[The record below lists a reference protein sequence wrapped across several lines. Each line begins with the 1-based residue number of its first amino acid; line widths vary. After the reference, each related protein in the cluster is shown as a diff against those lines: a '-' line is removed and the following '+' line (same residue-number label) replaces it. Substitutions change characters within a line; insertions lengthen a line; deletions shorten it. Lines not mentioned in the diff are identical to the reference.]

1 MINNDLT
8 TSKWIELLKNPII
21 ENIPCVLLAGG
32 KSSRFTINNIQIN
45 KALMPLKSYPSLLE
59 YQYTRLLKL
68 FKQVIISTKKSYAL
82 NAPYLL
88 EKESGLFSPL
98 FGIHNAFLTL
108 QTPYIF
114 FIPIDTPLVS
124 FESIKALCGIQNFSV
139 VYAKSPTKEHYLIS
153 LWHQSTLNALNYAL
167 KTQNYRLSDLVKNTS
182 SVAIHFNQ
190 EEEFLN
196 LNTLKDYELAVQI
209 LKKRANG

>member
-1 MINNDLT
+1 M
-8 TSKWIELLKNPII
+8 KNPII
-21 ENIPCVLLAGG
+21 NDIPCVLLAGG
-32 KSSRFTINNIQIN
+32 KSSRFITNNIQIN
-45 KALMPLKSYPSLLE
+45 KALMPFESHSSLLE

-68 FKQVIISTKKSYAL
+68 FKKVIISAKKSYEL

-88 EKESGLFSPL
+88 EKESDLFSPL
-98 FGIHNAFLTL
+98 FGIYNAFLTL

-114 FIPIDTPLVS
+114 FIPVDTPLVS
-124 FESIKALCGIQNFSV
+124 FESIKALCGIKNFGV

-153 LWHQSTLNALNYAL
+153 LWHQNIFNALSYAL

-182 SVAIHFNQ
+182 SIAMHFNK

-209 LKKRANG
+209 LKERTNG

>member
-1 MINNDLT
+1 M
-8 TSKWIELLKNPII
+8 KNPII
-21 ENIPCVLLAGG
+21 DNIPCVLLAWG
-32 KSSRFTINNIQIN
+32 KSSRFIANNIQIN
-45 KALMPLKSYPSLLE
+45 KALMPFESYFSLLE
-59 YQYTRLLKL
+59 HQYTRLLKL
-68 FKQVIISTKKSYAL
+68 FKKVIISTKKSYEL

-88 EKESGLFSPL
+88 ERESDLFSPL

-114 FIPIDTPLVS
+114 FIPIDMPLVS
-124 FESIKALCGIQNFSV
+124 FESIKALCGIKNFSV

-153 LWHQSTLNALNYAL
+153 LWHQNILNALSYAL

-182 SVAIHFNQ
+182 SIAMHFNK

-209 LKKRANG
+209 LKERANG

>member
-1 MINNDLT
+1 
-8 TSKWIELLKNPII
+8 
-21 ENIPCVLLAGG
+21 
-32 KSSRFTINNIQIN
+32 
-45 KALMPLKSYPSLLE
+45 MPFESHASLLE

-68 FKQVIISTKKSYAL
+68 FKQVIISTKKSYEL

-108 QTPYIF
+108 QTSYIF
-114 FIPIDTPLVS
+114 FIAIDVPLVS
-124 FESIKALCGIQNFSV
+124 FESIKTLCGIQNFSV
-139 VYAKSPTKEHYLIS
+139 VYAKSPAKEHYLIS
-153 LWHQSTLNALNYAL
+153 LWHQNSLNALSYAL
-167 KTQNYRLSDLVKNTS
+167 KTQNYRLSDLIKNAS

>member
-1 MINNDLT
+1 M
-8 TSKWIELLKNPII
+8 KNPII
-21 ENIPCVLLAGG
+21 DNIPCVLLAGG
-32 KSSRFTINNIQIN
+32 KSSRFITNNIQTN
-45 KALMPLKSYPSLLE
+45 KALMPFESYFSLLE
-59 YQYTRLLKL
+59 YQHTRLLKL
-68 FKQVIISTKKSYAL
+68 FKKVIISAKKSYEL

-88 EKESGLFSPL
+88 ERESDLFSPL
-98 FGIHNAFLTL
+98 FGIYNAFLTL

-124 FESIKALCGIQNFSV
+124 FESIKALCGIKNFSV

-153 LWHQSTLNALNYAL
+153 LWHQNNLNALSHAL

-182 SVAIHFNQ
+182 SVAMHLDK

-196 LNTLKDYELAVQI
+196 LNTLKDYELAVHI
-209 LKKRANG
+209 LKERTNG

>member
-1 MINNDLT
+1 M
-8 TSKWIELLKNPII
+8 KNPII
-21 ENIPCVLLAGG
+21 DNIPCVLLAGG
-32 KSSRFTINNIQIN
+32 KSSRFITNNIQIN
-45 KALMPLKSYPSLLE
+45 KALAPFESYPSLLE

-68 FKQVIISTKKSYAL
+68 FKKVIISTKKSYEL

-88 EKESGLFSPL
+88 EKESDLFSPL

-114 FIPIDTPLVS
+114 FIAIDTPLVS
-124 FESIKALCGIQNFSV
+124 FESIKTLCGIQNFSV

-167 KTQNYRLSDLVKNTS
+167 KTQNYRLSDLVKNTPS
-182 SVAIHFNQ
+182 TAIHFNQ

>member
-1 MINNDLT
+1 M
-8 TSKWIELLKNPII
+8 KNPII
-21 ENIPCVLLAGG
+21 DNIPCVLLAGG
-32 KSSRFTINNIQIN
+32 KSSRFIANNIQIN
-45 KALMPLKSYPSLLE
+45 KALMPFESYFSLLE

-68 FKQVIISTKKSYAL
+68 FKKVIISTKKSYEL

-88 EKESGLFSPL
+88 ERESDLFSPL
-98 FGIHNAFLTL
+98 FGIYNAFLTL

-124 FESIKALCGIQNFSV
+124 FESIKALCGIKNFSV

-153 LWHQSTLNALNYAL
+153 LWHQNILNALSHAL

-182 SVAIHFNQ
+182 SIAMHLDK

-209 LKKRANG
+209 LKERTNG

>member
-1 MINNDLT
+1 M
-8 TSKWIELLKNPII
+8 KNPII
-21 ENIPCVLLAGG
+21 NDIPCVLLAGG
-32 KSSRFTINNIQIN
+32 KSSRFIANNIQIN
-45 KALMPLKSYPSLLE
+45 KALMPFESYFSLLE
-59 YQYTRLLKL
+59 YQYMRLLKL
-68 FKQVIISTKKSYAL
+68 FKKVIISAKKSYEL

-88 EKESGLFSPL
+88 ERESDLFSPL
-98 FGIHNAFLTL
+98 FGIYNAFLTL

-124 FESIKALCGIQNFSV
+124 FESIKALCGIKNFSV

-153 LWHQSTLNALNYAL
+153 LWHQNIFNALSYAL

-182 SVAIHFNQ
+182 SIAMHLNK

-209 LKKRANG
+209 LKERTNG

>member
-1 MINNDLT
+1 M
-8 TSKWIELLKNPII
+8 KNPII
-21 ENIPCVLLAGG
+21 DNIPCVLLAGG
-32 KSSRFTINNIQIN
+32 KSSRFVTNNIQIN
-45 KALMPLKSYPSLLE
+45 KALMPFESHSSLLE
-59 YQYTRLLKL
+59 YQHTRLLKL
-68 FKQVIISTKKSYAL
+68 FKKVIISAKKSYEL

-88 EKESGLFSPL
+88 ERESDLFSPL
-98 FGIHNAFLTL
+98 FGIYNAFLTL

-124 FESIKALCGIQNFSV
+124 FESIKALCGIKNFSV

-153 LWHQSTLNALNYAL
+153 LWHQNNLNALSYAL

-182 SVAIHFNQ
+182 SIAMHFNK

-196 LNTLKDYELAVQI
+196 LNTLKDYELAVHI
-209 LKKRANG
+209 LKERTNG

>member
-1 MINNDLT
+1 M
-8 TSKWIELLKNPII
+8 KNPII
-21 ENIPCVLLAGG
+21 NDIPCVLLAEG
-32 KSSRFTINNIQIN
+32 KSSRFIANSIQIN
-45 KALMPLKSYPSLLE
+45 KALMPFESYSSLLE
-59 YQYTRLLKL
+59 YQYIHLLKL
-68 FKQVIISTKKSYAL
+68 FKKVIISAKKSYEL

-88 EKESGLFSPL
+88 ERESDLFSPL
-98 FGIHNAFLTL
+98 FGIYNAFLTL

-124 FESIKALCGIQNFSV
+124 FESIKALCGIKNFSV

-153 LWHQSTLNALNYAL
+153 LWHQNSLNALSYAI

-182 SVAIHFNQ
+182 SIAMHLDK

-209 LKKRANG
+209 LKERTNG

>member
-1 MINNDLT
+1 M
-8 TSKWIELLKNPII
+8 KNPII
-21 ENIPCVLLAGG
+21 NDIPCVLLAGG
-32 KSSRFTINNIQIN
+32 KSSRFITNNIQIN
-45 KALMPLKSYPSLLE
+45 KALMPFESYFSLLE
-59 YQYTRLLKL
+59 HQYTRLLKL
-68 FKQVIISTKKSYAL
+68 FKKVIISAKKSYEL

-88 EKESGLFSPL
+88 ERESDLFSPL
-98 FGIHNAFLTL
+98 FGIYNAFLTL

-124 FESIKALCGIQNFSV
+124 FESIKALCGIKNFSV

-153 LWHQSTLNALNYAL
+153 LWHQNILNALSYAL

-182 SVAIHFNQ
+182 SIAMHFDK

-209 LKKRANG
+209 LKERTNG

>member
-1 MINNDLT
+1 
-8 TSKWIELLKNPII
+8 
-21 ENIPCVLLAGG
+21 
-32 KSSRFTINNIQIN
+32 
-45 KALMPLKSYPSLLE
+45 MPLKSYSSLLE
-59 YQYTRLLKL
+59 YQYSRLLKL
-68 FKQVIISTKKSYAL
+68 FKQVIISAKKSYEL

-88 EKESGLFSPL
+88 ERESGLFSPL

-114 FIPIDTPLVS
+114 FIAIDTPLVS
-124 FESIKALCGIQNFSV
+124 FESVKTLCGIQNFSV

-153 LWHQSTLNALNYAL
+153 LWHQNTLNALNYAL
-167 KTQNYRLSDLVKNTS
+167 KTQNYRLSNLIKNAS
-182 SVAIHFNQ
+182 STAINFNQ

>member
-1 MINNDLT
+1 M
-8 TSKWIELLKNPII
+8 KNPII
-21 ENIPCVLLAGG
+21 NDIPCVLLAGG
-32 KSSRFTINNIQIN
+32 KSSRFITNNIQIN
-45 KALMPLKSYPSLLE
+45 KALMPFESYFSLLE

-68 FKQVIISTKKSYAL
+68 FKKVIISAKKSYEL

-88 EKESGLFSPL
+88 ERESDLFSPL
-98 FGIHNAFLTL
+98 FGIYNAFLTL

-124 FESIKALCGIQNFSV
+124 FESIKALCVIKNFSV

-153 LWHQSTLNALNYAL
+153 LWHQNNLNALSYAL

-182 SVAIHFNQ
+182 SIAIHLDK
-190 EEEFLN
+190 EEFLN
-196 LNTLKDYELAVQI
+196 LNTLKDYELAVHI
-209 LKKRANG
+209 LKERANG

>member
-1 MINNDLT
+1 
-8 TSKWIELLKNPII
+8 
-21 ENIPCVLLAGG
+21 
-32 KSSRFTINNIQIN
+32 
-45 KALMPLKSYPSLLE
+45 MPLKSYSSLLE
-59 YQYTRLLKL
+59 YQYSRLLKL
-68 FKQVIISTKKSYAL
+68 FKQVIISAKKSYEL

-88 EKESGLFSPL
+88 ERESGLFSPL

-114 FIPIDTPLVS
+114 FIAIDAPLVS
-124 FESIKALCGIQNFSV
+124 FESIKTLCGIKNFSV

-153 LWHQSTLNALNYAL
+153 LWHKSVLNALSYAP
-167 KTQNYRLSDLVKNTS
+167 KTHNYRLSDLVKNAS
-182 SVAIHFNQ
+182 STAIHFDK

-209 LKKRANG
+209 LKERANG

>member
-1 MINNDLT
+1 M
-8 TSKWIELLKNPII
+8 KNPII
-21 ENIPCVLLAGG
+21 DNIPCVLLAGG
-32 KSSRFTINNIQIN
+32 KSSRFITNNIQIN
-45 KALMPLKSYPSLLE
+45 KALMPFESYFSLLE

-68 FKQVIISTKKSYAL
+68 FKKVIISAKKSYEL

-88 EKESGLFSPL
+88 ERESDLFSPL
-98 FGIHNAFLTL
+98 FGIYNAFLTL

-124 FESIKALCGIQNFSV
+124 FESIKALCGIKNFSV

-153 LWHQSTLNALNYAL
+153 LWHQNIFNALSHAL

-182 SVAIHFNQ
+182 SVAMHFNK

-209 LKKRANG
+209 LKERANG

>member
-1 MINNDLT
+1 M
-8 TSKWIELLKNPII
+8 KNPII
-21 ENIPCVLLAGG
+21 DNIPCVLLAGG
-32 KSSRFTINNIQIN
+32 KSSRFITNNIQIN
-45 KALMPLKSYPSLLE
+45 KALAPFESYSSLLE
-59 YQYTRLLKL
+59 YQYTCLLKL
-68 FKQVIISTKKSYAL
+68 FKKVIISAKKSYEL

-88 EKESGLFSPL
+88 EKESDLFSPL

-124 FESIKALCGIQNFSV
+124 LESIKALCGIKNFSV
-139 VYAKSPTKEHYLIS
+139 IYAKSPTKEHYLIS
-153 LWHQSTLNALNYAL
+153 LWHQNTLNALSCAL
-167 KTQNYRLSDLVKNTS
+167 KTQNYRISDLVKNTP
-182 SVAIHFNQ
+182 SVAINFNQ

>member
-1 MINNDLT
+1 M
-8 TSKWIELLKNPII
+8 KNPII
-21 ENIPCVLLAGG
+21 DNIPCVLLAGG

-45 KALMPLKSYPSLLE
+45 KALMPFESYSSLLE
-59 YQYTRLLKL
+59 YQYSRLLKL
-68 FKQVIISTKKSYAL
+68 FKQVIISAKKSYEL

-88 EKESGLFSPL
+88 ERESGLFSPL

-124 FESIKALCGIQNFSV
+124 FESIKALCGIKNFSV

-153 LWHQSTLNALNYAL
+153 LWHQSVLNALSYAL

-182 SVAIHFNQ
+182 SVAINFNQ

>member
-1 MINNDLT
+1 M
-8 TSKWIELLKNPII
+8 KNPVID
-21 ENIPCVLLAGG
+21 NIPCVVLAGG
-32 KSSRFTINNIQIN
+32 KSSRFIINGVQIN
-45 KALMPLKSYPSLLE
+45 KALAPFESYPSLLE
-59 YQYTRLLKL
+59 YQYSRLLKL
-68 FKQVIISTKKSYAL
+68 FKKVIISAKKSHEL

-88 EKESGLFSPL
+88 EKESDLFSPL
-98 FGIHNAFLTL
+98 VGIHNAFLTL

-124 FESIKALCGIQNFSV
+124 FESIKALCQIQNFSV
-139 VYAKSPTKEHYLIS
+139 VYAKSPAKEHYLIS
-153 LWHQSTLNALNYAL
+153 LWHQNTLNALFYAL
-167 KTQNYRLSDLVKNTS
+167 KTHNYRLSDLVKNAS

-209 LKKRANG
+209 LKERSNG

>member
-1 MINNDLT
+1 M
-8 TSKWIELLKNPII
+8 KNPII
-21 ENIPCVLLAGG
+21 NDIPCVLLVGG
-32 KSSRFTINNIQIN
+32 KSSRFITNNIQIN
-45 KALMPLKSYPSLLE
+45 KALMPFESYSSLLE
-59 YQYTRLLKL
+59 HQYTRLLKL
-68 FKQVIISTKKSYAL
+68 FKKVIISAKKSYEL

-88 EKESGLFSPL
+88 ERESDLFSPL

-124 FESIKALCGIQNFSV
+124 FESIKALCGIKNFSV

-153 LWHQSTLNALNYAL
+153 LWHQNNLNALSHAL

-182 SVAIHFNQ
+182 SIAMHFNK

-209 LKKRANG
+209 LKERTNG

>member
-1 MINNDLT
+1 M
-8 TSKWIELLKNPII
+8 KNPII
-21 ENIPCVLLAGG
+21 DNIPCVLLAGG
-32 KSSRFTINNIQIN
+32 KSSRFTINDVQIN

-59 YQYTRLLKL
+59 YQYMRLLKL
-68 FKQVIISTKKSYAL
+68 FKKVIISTKKSYEL

-88 EKESGLFSPL
+88 ERESGLFSPL

-114 FIPIDTPLVS
+114 FIAIDVPLVS
-124 FESIKALCGIQNFSV
+124 FESIKTLCGIKNFSV

-153 LWHQSTLNALNYAL
+153 LWHQSTLNALSYAL

-182 SVAIHFNQ
+182 STAIHFDK

>member
-1 MINNDLT
+1 M
-8 TSKWIELLKNPII
+8 KNPII
-21 ENIPCVLLAGG
+21 DNIPCVLLAGG
-32 KSSRFTINNIQIN
+32 KSSRFITNNIQTN
-45 KALMPLKSYPSLLE
+45 KALMPFESHSSLLE
-59 YQYTRLLKL
+59 YQYMRLLKL
-68 FKQVIISTKKSYAL
+68 FKKVIISAKKSYEL

-88 EKESGLFSPL
+88 ERESDLFSPL
-98 FGIHNAFLTL
+98 FGIYNAFLTL

-124 FESIKALCGIQNFSV
+124 FESIKALCGIKNFSV
-139 VYAKSPTKEHYLIS
+139 IYAKSPTKEHYLIS
-153 LWHQSTLNALNYAL
+153 LWHQNIFNALSYAL

-182 SVAIHFNQ
+182 SVAINFNQ

-196 LNTLKDYELAVQI
+196 LNTLKDYELAVHI

>member
-1 MINNDLT
+1 
-8 TSKWIELLKNPII
+8 
-21 ENIPCVLLAGG
+21 
-32 KSSRFTINNIQIN
+32 
-45 KALMPLKSYPSLLE
+45 MPFESYFILLE
-59 YQYTRLLKL
+59 HQYMRLLKL
-68 FKQVIISTKKSYAL
+68 FKKVIISAKKSYGL

-88 EKESGLFSPL
+88 ERESDLFSPL

-124 FESIKALCGIQNFSV
+124 FESIKALCGIKNFSV
-139 VYAKSPTKEHYLIS
+139 IYAKSPTKEHYLIS
-153 LWHQSTLNALNYAL
+153 LWHQNNLNALNYAL

-182 SVAIHFNQ
+182 SIAMHFNQ

>member
-1 MINNDLT
+1 M
-8 TSKWIELLKNPII
+8 KNPII
-21 ENIPCVLLAGG
+21 DNIPCVLLAGG
-32 KSSRFTINNIQIN
+32 KSSRFIINNIPIN
-45 KALMPLKSYPSLLE
+45 KALMPFKSYSSLLE
-59 YQYTRLLKL
+59 YQYSRLLKL
-68 FKQVIISTKKSYAL
+68 FKQVIISAKKSYEL

-88 EKESGLFSPL
+88 ERESGLFSPL

-114 FIPIDTPLVS
+114 FIAIDAPLVS
-124 FESIKALCGIQNFSV
+124 FESIKTLCGIQNFSV

-153 LWHQSTLNALNYAL
+153 LWHKSTLNALNYAL
-167 KTQNYRLSDLVKNTS
+167 KTQNYRLSDLIKNTS
-182 SVAIHFNQ
+182 STAIHFDK

-209 LKKRANG
+209 LKEGSNG

>member
-1 MINNDLT
+1 M
-8 TSKWIELLKNPII
+8 KNPII
-21 ENIPCVLLAGG
+21 DNIPCVLLAGG
-32 KSSRFTINNIQIN
+32 KSSRFIINNIQTN
-45 KALMPLKSYPSLLE
+45 KALVPFESYASLLE
-59 YQYTRLLKL
+59 YQYSHLLKL
-68 FKQVIISTKKSYAL
+68 FKKVIISTKKSYEL

-88 EKESGLFSPL
+88 ERESDLFSPL
-98 FGIHNAFLTL
+98 FGIYNAFLTL

-124 FESIKALCGIQNFSV
+124 LESIKALCGVKNFSV
-139 VYAKSPTKEHYLIS
+139 IYAKSPTKEHYLIS
-153 LWHQSTLNALNYAL
+153 LWHQNSLNALNYAL

-182 SVAIHFNQ
+182 STAINFDK

-209 LKKRANG
+209 LKERANG

>member
-1 MINNDLT
+1 M
-8 TSKWIELLKNPII
+8 KNPII
-21 ENIPCVLLAGG
+21 DNIPCVLLAGG

-45 KALMPLKSYPSLLE
+45 KALMPFESYSSLLE
-59 YQYTRLLKL
+59 YQYSHLLKL
-68 FKQVIISTKKSYAL
+68 FKQVIISAKKSYEL

-88 EKESGLFSPL
+88 ERESGLFSPL

-124 FESIKALCGIQNFSV
+124 FESIKALCGVKNFSV

-153 LWHQSTLNALNYAL
+153 LWHQSILNALSYAL

-182 SVAIHFNQ
+182 SVAINFNQ

-209 LKKRANG
+209 LKEESNG

>member
-1 MINNDLT
+1 M
-8 TSKWIELLKNPII
+8 KNPVID
-21 ENIPCVLLAGG
+21 NIPCVLLAGG
-32 KSSRFTINNIQIN
+32 KSSRFIINGVQIN
-45 KALMPLKSYPSLLE
+45 KALAPFESYSSLLE
-59 YQYTRLLKL
+59 YQYSRLLKL
-68 FKQVIISTKKSYAL
+68 FKQVIISTKKSYEL

-88 EKESGLFSPL
+88 ERESGLFSPL
-98 FGIHNAFLTL
+98 FGVHNAFLTL

-124 FESIKALCGIQNFSV
+124 FESIKALCGVKNCSV

-153 LWHQSTLNALNYAL
+153 LWHQSILNALNYAL
-167 KTQNYRLSDLVKNTS
+167 KTQNYRLSDLIKNAS
-182 SVAIHFNQ
+182 STAIHFDK

-209 LKKRANG
+209 LKEKSNG

>member
-1 MINNDLT
+1 M
-8 TSKWIELLKNPII
+8 KNPII
-21 ENIPCVLLAGG
+21 DNIPCVLLAGG
-32 KSSRFTINNIQIN
+32 KSSRFIINNIQTN
-45 KALMPLKSYPSLLE
+45 KALMPFESYFSLLE

-68 FKQVIISTKKSYAL
+68 FKKVIISAKKSYEL

-88 EKESGLFSPL
+88 ERESDLFSPL
-98 FGIHNAFLTL
+98 FGIYNAFLTL

-124 FESIKALCGIQNFSV
+124 FESIKALCGIKNFSV
-139 VYAKSPTKEHYLIS
+139 IYAKSPTKEHYLIS
-153 LWHQSTLNALNYAL
+153 LWHQNNLNALSHAL

-182 SVAIHFNQ
+182 SVAMHFNK

-196 LNTLKDYELAVQI
+196 LNTLKDYELAVHI
-209 LKKRANG
+209 LKERTNG

>member
-1 MINNDLT
+1 M
-8 TSKWIELLKNPII
+8 KNPII
-21 ENIPCVLLAGG
+21 NDIPCVLLAGG
-32 KSSRFTINNIQIN
+32 KSSRFITNNIQIN
-45 KALMPLKSYPSLLE
+45 KALMPFESYFSLLE
-59 YQYTRLLKL
+59 HQYTRLLKL
-68 FKQVIISTKKSYAL
+68 FKKVIISAKKSYEL

-88 EKESGLFSPL
+88 ERESDLFSPL
-98 FGIHNAFLTL
+98 FGIYNAFLTL

-124 FESIKALCGIQNFSV
+124 FESIKTLCGIKNFSV

-153 LWHQSTLNALNYAL
+153 LWHQNIFNALSYAL

-182 SVAIHFNQ
+182 SIAMHFNK

-196 LNTLKDYELAVQI
+196 LNTLKDYELAVHI
-209 LKKRANG
+209 LKERTNG

>member
-1 MINNDLT
+1 M
-8 TSKWIELLKNPII
+8 KNPII
-21 ENIPCVLLAGG
+21 DNIPCVLLAGG
-32 KSSRFTINNIQIN
+32 KSSRFITNNIQIN
-45 KALMPLKSYPSLLE
+45 KALMPFESYFSLLE

-68 FKQVIISTKKSYAL
+68 FKKVIISAKKSYEL

-88 EKESGLFSPL
+88 ERESDLFSPL
-98 FGIHNAFLTL
+98 FGIYNAFLTL

-124 FESIKALCGIQNFSV
+124 FESIKALCGIKNFSV
-139 VYAKSPTKEHYLIS
+139 VYTKSPTKEHYLIS
-153 LWHQSTLNALNYAL
+153 LWHQNNLNALSHAL
-167 KTQNYRLSDLVKNTS
+167 KTQNYRLSVLVKNTS
-182 SVAIHFNQ
+182 SIAMPLDK

-209 LKKRANG
+209 LKERTNG

>member
-1 MINNDLT
+1 
-8 TSKWIELLKNPII
+8 
-21 ENIPCVLLAGG
+21 
-32 KSSRFTINNIQIN
+32 
-45 KALMPLKSYPSLLE
+45 MPFESYSSLLE

-68 FKQVIISTKKSYAL
+68 FKKVIISAKKSYEL

-88 EKESGLFSPL
+88 EKESDLFSPL
-98 FGIHNAFLTL
+98 FGIYNAFLTL

-124 FESIKALCGIQNFSV
+124 FESIKALCGIKNFSV
-139 VYAKSPTKEHYLIS
+139 IYAKSPAKEHYLIS
-153 LWHQSTLNALNYAL
+153 LWHQNTLNALNYAL
-167 KTQNYRLSDLVKNTS
+167 KTQHYRLSDLVKNTS
-182 SVAIHFNQ
+182 SIAIYLDK

-209 LKKRANG
+209 LKERANG

>member
-1 MINNDLT
+1 M
-8 TSKWIELLKNPII
+8 KNPII
-21 ENIPCVLLAGG
+21 DNIPCVLLAGG
-32 KSSRFTINNIQIN
+32 KSSRFTINNIQTN
-45 KALMPLKSYPSLLE
+45 KALMPLKSYSSLLE
-59 YQYTRLLKL
+59 YQYSHLLKL
-68 FKQVIISTKKSYAL
+68 FKQVIISAKKSYEL

-88 EKESGLFSPL
+88 EKESDLFSPL

-124 FESIKALCGIQNFSV
+124 FESIKTLCGIQNFSV

-153 LWHQSTLNALNYAL
+153 LWHQSILNALNYAL
-167 KTQNYRLSDLVKNTS
+167 KTQNYRLSNLIKNTS
-182 SVAIHFNQ
+182 STSIHFDK

-209 LKKRANG
+209 LKKRSNG

>member
-1 MINNDLT
+1 M
-8 TSKWIELLKNPII
+8 KNPII
-21 ENIPCVLLAGG
+21 DNIPCVLLAGG

-59 YQYTRLLKL
+59 YQYSRLLKL
-68 FKQVIISTKKSYAL
+68 FKQVIISAKKSYEL

-98 FGIHNAFLTL
+98 FGIYNAFLTL

-124 FESIKALCGIQNFSV
+124 FESIKTLCGIQNFSV
-139 VYAKSPTKEHYLIS
+139 IYAKSPTKEHYLIS
-153 LWHQSTLNALNYAL
+153 LWHKSVLNALNYAL

-182 SVAIHFNQ
+182 SVAIHFDQ

>member
-1 MINNDLT
+1 M
-8 TSKWIELLKNPII
+8 KNPII
-21 ENIPCVLLAGG
+21 DNIPCVLLAGG
-32 KSSRFTINNIQIN
+32 KSSRFITNNIQTN
-45 KALMPLKSYPSLLE
+45 KALMLFESYFSLLE
-59 YQYTRLLKL
+59 HQYTRLLKL
-68 FKQVIISTKKSYAL
+68 FKKVIISAKKSYEL

-88 EKESGLFSPL
+88 EGESDLFSPL
-98 FGIHNAFLTL
+98 FGIYNAFLTL

-124 FESIKALCGIQNFSV
+124 FESIKALCGIKNFSV
-139 VYAKSPTKEHYLIS
+139 VYAKSPTKEYYLIS
-153 LWHQSTLNALNYAL
+153 LWHQNSLNALSYAL

-182 SVAIHFNQ
+182 SIAMHFNK

-209 LKKRANG
+209 LKERTNG

>member
-1 MINNDLT
+1 M
-8 TSKWIELLKNPII
+8 KNPII
-21 ENIPCVLLAGG
+21 DNIPCVLLAGG
-32 KSSRFTINNIQIN
+32 KSSRFIINGVQIN
-45 KALMPLKSYPSLLE
+45 KALAPLKSYSSLLE
-59 YQYTRLLKL
+59 YQYSRLLKL
-68 FKQVIISTKKSYAL
+68 FKQVIISAKKSYEL

-98 FGIHNAFLTL
+98 FGIHNAFLML

-114 FIPIDTPLVS
+114 FIAIDAPLVS
-124 FESIKALCGIQNFSV
+124 FESIKTLCGIQNFSV

-153 LWHQSTLNALNYAL
+153 LWHQSTLNALSYAL

-182 SVAIHFNQ
+182 SVAINFNQ

-196 LNTLKDYELAVQI
+196 LNTLKDYELAVQF
-209 LKKRANG
+209 LKEGSNG